1 MQSLLVT
8 FLRRALVLLIFSGA
22 FTFALATSTP
32 AQTAADAERARQMAD
47 RDQAAREWA
56 LRNIGK
62 VRRVDVEVEPMSVPL
77 AKVKEDYERLQ
88 SANNG
93 ILKMLSR
100 KELDYKVIA
109 DASSEI
115 RKRAGRLNSYLVSLK
130 IVEDDK
136 ERKRSL
142 DEIEPA
148 EMKASLLSLD
158 ASITSFIS
166 SPVFKDFGKVVD
178 ADSSAKARANLDSII
193 DLSERIK
200 RSADRSMKSTRASR

>member
-166 SPVFKDFGKVVD
+166 NPVFKDFGKVVD

>member
-1 MQSLLVT
+1 MQSLLVS
-8 FLRRALVLLIFSGA
+8 FFRCALITLFFPTA
-22 FTFALATSTP
+22 FIFALATSAT
-32 AQTAADAERARQMAD
+32 AQTAADAERARIMAE

-62 VRRVDVEVEPMSVPL
+62 VKRVDVDLAPAVVPL

-88 SANNG
+88 LANND

-100 KELDYKVIA
+100 KELDYRVIA

-115 RKRAGRLNSYLVSLK
+115 RKRAGRLKSYLVALK
-130 IVEDDK
+130 IVEEDK
-136 ERKRSL
+136 ERKRNL
-142 DEIEPA
+142 DEVEPE

-158 ASITSFIS
+158 ASIMSFIS

-178 ADSSAKARANLDSII
+178 ADSSAKARANLDNILE
-193 DLSERIK
+193 LSERIK
-200 RSADRSMKSTRASR
+200 RSVERSMKATRASR